1 MDVIISLVKF
11 YSNIRYYH
19 GQRNVSKLLNKLLHA
34 GISFV
39 LKEDTLNIFFF
50 YAIGP
55 ISRYLQTSKQQKV
68 NNKKVFFISEDISL
82 NLIL

>member
-50 YAIGP
+50 MQLDLFQGIYKP
-55 ISRYLQTSKQQKV
+55 Q
-68 NNKKVFFISEDISL
+68 NNKR
-82 NLIL
+82 

>member
-34 GISFV
+34 VISFV
-39 LKEDTLNIFFF
+39 LKEDTLNFFF